1 MGDGTTVELD
11 VEVAVVGAGLAGLAA
26 ATVAARAGASVV
38 VYDVRRAGGRAR
50 SDERDGFIFNQGPHA
65 LYRAGAGVGVL
76 DRLGVRFEGSLPCP
90 IAAGYRE
97 GSGVVGVLPSSP
109 ASLLRSRLIGIGDKV
124 RLGRLLGG
132 LPKLEAAPLAGL
144 SAAEWI
150 ESLGLTSNGAAVLS
164 ALTRVTTYA
173 GDLGLVSADAAVGQL
188 QLAIEGNVVY
198 LDGGWQTLVD
208 GLVAAASAAGVQIV
222 QGERVTAVQAG
233 KQGTWEVH
241 TPASNLRAGSVVIA
255 AGGPAAA
262 RAMLSGAPDWE
273 LGTAAT
279 AACLD
284 LGLSSL
290 PATRVAY
297 GLDEPLYFATHSPSA
312 RLARGGGAV
321 VHVMRYGART
331 SEEDR
336 AQLWRL
342 ARRCGVGSEE
352 VVTERFLRQMTVCHA
367 LPRPAAGLAGRPA
380 TDATGAFGVFLAGD
394 WVGPVGL
401 LADAA
406 LASGEA
412 AGWAAAKRA
421 TSGRAT
427 IGAMVKR

>member
-38 VYDVRRAGGRAR
+38 VYDVRCAGGRAR

-76 DRLGVRFEGSLPCP
+76 DRLGVRFEGSLPHP
-90 IAAGYRE
+90 VAAGYRE
-97 GSGVVGVLPSSP
+97 ATGELGVLPSSP
-109 ASLLRSRLIGIGDKV
+109 ASLLRSPLVGIGDKV
-124 RLGRLLGG
+124 RLGRLLGR
-132 LPKLEAAPLAGL
+132 LPKLEAAPLARL

-150 ESLGLTSNGAAVLS
+150 ETLGLTSNGAAVLS
-164 ALTRVTTYA
+164 ALTRVATYTS
-173 GDLGLVSADAAVGQL
+173 DLRFVSADAAVGQL
-188 QLAIEGNVVY
+188 QLAIEGNVLY

-208 GLVAAASAAGVQIV
+208 GLVAAASAAGVRLFE
-222 QGERVTAVQAG
+222 GERVTAVQAG
-233 KQGTWEVH
+233 KQGTWDVS
-241 TPASNLRAGSVVIA
+241 TPTVTVRAGSVVIA

-262 RAMLSGAPDWE
+262 RAMLSGAPDWG
-273 LGTAAT
+273 LGAAAT
-279 AACLD
+279 ATCLD

-297 GLDEPLYFATHSPSA
+297 GLDEPLYFSTHSPNA
-312 RLARGGGAV
+312 RLAHSGGAV

-336 AQLWRL
+336 AELWTL
-342 ARRCGVGSEE
+342 ARRCGVGDDE
-352 VVTERFLRQMTVCHA
+352 VVTERFLHQMTVCHA
-367 LPRPAAGLAGRPA
+367 LPRPGAGLAGRPA
-380 TDATGAFGVFLAGD
+380 TDATGSFGVFLAGD

-401 LADAA
+401 LADGA

-412 AGWAAAKRA
+412 AGRAAAKRA
-421 TSGRAT
+421 MSVRAP
-427 IGAMVKR
+427 IGAMVER